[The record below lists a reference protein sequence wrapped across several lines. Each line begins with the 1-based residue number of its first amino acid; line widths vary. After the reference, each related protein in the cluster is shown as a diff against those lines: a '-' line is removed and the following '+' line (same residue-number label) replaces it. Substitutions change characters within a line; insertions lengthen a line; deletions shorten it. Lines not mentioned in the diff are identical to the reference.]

1 MKKDLHDI
9 INAMTPEEKIGQLN
23 LVSFNENTEDEVRRG
38 RAGAVLNANRREDI
52 ERLQR
57 AARES
62 RLGIPLLVGADV
74 IHGFYTTFPVPLAEA
89 SSFNL
94 GLIEKAAEYAARE
107 AAAEGI
113 NWIYAPILDLPNDPR
128 WGRIMES
135 AGEDPLLIGLTAAAR
150 VRGIQR
156 NNVAACLKHYIGYG
170 KVEAGIDYQVTDFSE
185 HRLRTY
191 YLPPYRMAI
200 EAGAM
205 SVMSAFTTYDAL
217 PITASP
223 YIMNDILRRE
233 LGFDGVVVSDWDCL
247 KHLFNYKVAGEGWEA
262 AETGVRRAIDID
274 MHSRVYDKYLLEA
287 MRRDAGLARL
297 VDEAVLRV
305 LKLKE
310 KIGLFAGKRNP
321 AQAPMD
327 IGELAEEIAAEA
339 IILLKNDKR
348 VLPLDRRARLLVV
361 GPFNDDGDIHL
372 GAWSALGR
380 PERTV
385 TTKAGIKALFPK
397 SEFFAVPKNA
407 AETDFKALKMKAAE
421 SDALLLCLGE
431 SRSLSGEN
439 NNRASLD
446 LPGGQDALADFLARE
461 NIPFIAYVTAGRP
474 LAIANLCE
482 KAGALLWSFHLGH
495 KAGVALAKVLAGVA
509 NPSAKTTVTFPRSLG
524 QVPIYYNR
532 LPCGRPDIAR
542 YMDEELEPLFP
553 FGYGLSYS
561 EFRYRRPKASY
572 EAARQTIT
580 VSGRIENT
588 SALAGKEVIQVY
600 LTPLKTSVLLPEKSL
615 IGFEKILVPPK
626 ATVNYKINCPIER
639 GLYHDEIALLVGTS
653 SRTGE
658 ILRVKLE

>member
-321 AQAPMD
+321 AQAPVD

-385 TTKAGIKALFPK
+385 TTKAGIKALFPE
-397 SEFFAVPKNA
+397 SEFFDVPKNA

-421 SDALLLCLGE
+421 ADVLLLCLGE
-431 SRSLSGEN
+431 PRRLSGEN

-446 LPGGQDALADFLARE
+446 
-461 NIPFIAYVTAGRP
+461 
-474 LAIANLCE
+474 
-482 KAGALLWSFHLGH
+482 
-495 KAGVALAKVLAGVA
+495 
-509 NPSAKTTVTFPRSLG
+509 
-524 QVPIYYNR
+524 
-532 LPCGRPDIAR
+532 
-542 YMDEELEPLFP
+542 
-553 FGYGLSYS
+553 
-561 EFRYRRPKASY
+561 
-572 EAARQTIT
+572 
-580 VSGRIENT
+580 
-588 SALAGKEVIQVY
+588 
-600 LTPLKTSVLLPEKSL
+600 
-615 IGFEKILVPPK
+615 
-626 ATVNYKINCPIER
+626 
-639 GLYHDEIALLVGTS
+639 
-653 SRTGE
+653 
-658 ILRVKLE
+658 